1 MDFSLEISPKTDLD
15 TLPALKDVYITMLPG
30 GDYKDTADQANKLVK
45 KGFNPIPHF
54 PARSID
60 NEIQLKEYVKRCK
73 DGGVKQALVIGGSR
87 EPIGKFD
94 SSIQLLETGYFE
106 EMRIGIAGHPEGSPD
121 ISDSK
126 LEKAM
131 KDKKPYADYI
141 VTQWLLDPQLIIDF
155 ISKQSVPVHVGITGP
170 LKFTSLIKFA
180 NIVGA
185 KNSINFLKS
194 NFSKALDLMKPK
206 DPNDII
212 RKLKDH
218 TDYFHIYTF
227 GGLKETNNWLMENKY
242 VKRI

>member
-227 GGLKETNNWLMENKY
+227 GGLKETNKWLMENKY